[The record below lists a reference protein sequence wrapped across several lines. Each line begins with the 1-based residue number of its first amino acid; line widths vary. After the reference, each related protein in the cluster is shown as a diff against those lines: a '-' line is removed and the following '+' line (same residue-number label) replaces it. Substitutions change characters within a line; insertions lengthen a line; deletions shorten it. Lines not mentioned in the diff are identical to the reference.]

1 MKKILFLFASLVF
14 SISVF
19 GQFTLK
25 GRIKNAQD
33 QSTLPNANVVIE
45 GLLKSIASDLEG
57 NYKFKNLKPGSYIL
71 KVSFIGFKTQTK
83 EININNDSEI
93 DIMLEPS
100 EFMADEV
107 IVSALRVGDKTP
119 FAFTNI
125 DKEELVKRN
134 LGHDLPFLLNSTPS
148 TVVTSD
154 AGNGVGY
161 TGIKVRGT
169 DATRINVTVNGIPL
183 NDAESQGVFWVNM
196 PDFASSVNSIQI
208 QRGAGTST
216 NGAGA
221 FGASI
226 NIQTTTLNKEAYAEI
241 ANSFGSFNTLKN
253 TVNIGSGLIN
263 NKFNFE
269 GRLSRISSDGYVQP
283 GWSDLKSYYLSGS
296 YYGKKSSLKL
306 TTFGGKEKT
315 YQAWNGLRD
324 TMLSINRR
332 ANLFSYADQTDNY
345 WQDHY
350 QLHYNYEL
358 TKNITL
364 NTALHYTK
372 GRGYYEEYREEDD
385 LANYKISSVIV
396 GSDTIRNSDL
406 IRRRW
411 LDNDFYGGIWSL
423 NYNSDNN
430 KLNVIWGGGYN
441 QYIGAHFGEVIWARF
456 ASNSNI
462 RQKYYRDSAFKN
474 DMNTYLK
481 ANYQLNNKLFVFG
494 DIQYRNISYAFM
506 GYDRNLNNIEQS
518 VNLNF
523 INPKAGLTYAI
534 KENQQAY
541 VSYSVANKE
550 PNRDDFTNSSPN
562 SRPKPE
568 NLQDIEAGYKIN
580 TNKFAFGFNLYN
592 MIYKN
597 QLVLTGKI
605 NDVGSYTRTN
615 VAQSYRRGI
624 EIEAGALLHKLI
636 RWNGNLTLSENKVK
650 NYIEYYDNYDT
661 FTQDSVIYTLTDIAF
676 SPSVI
681 ASSIFTLSPI
691 KNLDINIISKYVGK
705 QYLDNTSNNDRI
717 INPFFV
723 NDLRIDYKINT
734 TLFKEIRIGL
744 LAANFLN
751 ELYEN
756 NGYTFSYVW
765 GGAKTTENFYYPQAG
780 RNFMASIAV
789 RF

>member
-1 MKKILFLFASLVF
+1 
-14 SISVF
+14 
-19 GQFTLK
+19 
-25 GRIKNAQD
+25 
-33 QSTLPNANVVIE
+33 
-45 GLLKSIASDLEG
+45 
-57 NYKFKNLKPGSYIL
+57 
-71 KVSFIGFKTQTK
+71 
-83 EININNDSEI
+83 
-93 DIMLEPS
+93 MLEPS

-196 PDFASSVNSIQI
+196 PDFASSINSIQI

-350 QLHYNYEL
+350 QLHYNYEV

-372 GRGYYEEYREEDD
+372 GKGYYEEYREEDD

-681 ASSIFTLSPI
+681 ASSIFTLSPL

-765 GGAKTTENFYYPQAG
+765 GGSKTTENFYYPQAG

>member
-196 PDFASSVNSIQI
+196 PDFASSINSIQI

-350 QLHYNYEL
+350 QLHYNYEV

-372 GRGYYEEYREEDD
+372 GKGYYEEYREEDD

-681 ASSIFTLSPI
+681 ASSIFTLSPL

-765 GGAKTTENFYYPQAG
+765 GGSKTTENFYYPQAG

>member
-1 MKKILFLFASLVF
+1 MKKILFLFTSLVF

-196 PDFASSVNSIQI
+196 PDFASSINSIQI

-241 ANSFGSFNTLKN
+241 ANSFGSFNTIK
-253 TVNIGSGLIN
+253 IGSGLIN

-372 GRGYYEEYREEDD
+372 GKGYYEEYREEDD
-385 LANYKISSVIV
+385 LANYKINSVIV

>member
-196 PDFASSVNSIQI
+196 PDFASSINSIQI

-241 ANSFGSFNTLKN
+241 ANSFGSFNTIKN

-372 GRGYYEEYREEDD
+372 GKGYYEEYREEDD

-681 ASSIFTLSPI
+681 ASSIFTLSPL

>member
-1 MKKILFLFASLVF
+1 MKKILFLFTSLVF

-196 PDFASSVNSIQI
+196 PDFASSINSIQI

-241 ANSFGSFNTLKN
+241 ANSFGSFNTIKN

-372 GRGYYEEYREEDD
+372 GKGYYEEYREEDD
-385 LANYKISSVIV
+385 LANYKINSVIV